1 MICAG
6 CRHVMEIGDQYIE
19 GVASDYVHQDVAP
32 EIASL
37 LADILGGNAALDG
50 STGGKIVY
58 CEDCT
63 VDGGDFRLSTYYGD
77 EKPRSSTDRSI

>member
-6 CRHVMEIGDQYIE
+6 CRNEIEIGDQYIE
-19 GVASDYVHQDVAP
+19 GVASDYVHQEVSPEVAG
-32 EIASL
+32 L
-37 LADILGGNAALDG
+37 LADIVGGNAALDG

-63 VDGGDFRLSTYYGD
+63 ATGGDFRLQTYYGD
-77 EKPRSSTDRSI
+77 D

>member
-6 CRHVMEIGDQYIE
+6 CRHELKIGDQYIE
-19 GVASDYVHQDVAP
+19 GSADDYLGRKVDPV
-32 EIASL
+32 IGGL
-37 LADILGGNAALDG
+37 LADIFGGNSALDG

-63 VDGGDFRLSTYYGD
+63 TTGGDFRLQTYWGD
-77 EKPRSSTDRSI
+77 EEQ